1 MIIIADYK
9 MVMTI
14 IIADHK
20 MLQHK
25 GTAHVAVELHSMLLV
40 KIGHLEPMIGRVSP
54 LLASCQQLL

>member
-14 IIADHK
+14 FIADHK
-20 MLQHK
+20 MLQRK

-40 KIGHLEPMIGRVSP
+40 KSWSFRTHDWQGLPI
-54 LLASCQQLL
+54 AS